1 MVETVRAGTSIR
13 AVARQFGVSRPT
25 VARWVARAAARRL
38 DRVDWTDRPSS
49 PHTVSRTP
57 PVVEEQVLALRQQLR
72 DTSALGEYGAQAIH
86 REWPVAAGGPP
97 PAVRT
102 IGRILERRGAL
113 DSQRRIRRPAP
124 PRGWY
129 LPAVADGTADCDCFD
144 VIEGL
149 VLQGGPEVEVL
160 TGLALHAGLPDAWP
174 TTGVTAA
181 RVVMALRAPWRACG
195 VPAFAQFD
203 NDTCFQGPHQFPDII
218 GQVARLCLQAACTPV
233 FVPVK
238 DPSFQ
243 AALENFNG
251 RWQVKVWHR
260 FHHASLQALQARSA
274 AYIAAARQRGSART
288 ADAPTRCPLP
298 AAWEFNPTLAPGGR
312 LIYLRRTDDQ
322 GRLSLLG
329 HVFPVDP
336 HWLHRLVRA
345 EVTLPGGPLRFFALR
360 RRNPESQP
368 LLREAHYELPE
379 RRRALRGW
387 H

>member
-1 MVETVRAGTSIR
+1 
-13 AVARQFGVSRPT
+13 
-25 VARWVARAAARRL
+25 
-38 DRVDWTDRPSS
+38 
-49 PHTVSRTP
+49 
-57 PVVEEQVLALRQQLR
+57 VEEQVLALRRELR
-72 DTSALGEYGAQAIH
+72 ETSALGEYGAVAIH
-86 REWPVAAGGPP
+86 REWPGAAWGPP

-113 DSQRRIRRPAP
+113 DGQRRIRRPAP

-129 LPAVADGTADCDCFD
+129 LPAVADGAADCDCFD

-181 RVVMALRAPWRACG
+181 RVVTALRARWRAWG
-195 VPAFAQFD
+195 APAFAQFD
-203 NDTCFQGPHQFPDII
+203 NDTCFQGPHQFPDIV
-218 GQVARLCLQAACTPV
+218 GRVARLCLQASCTPV
-233 FVPVK
+233 FAPVK

-251 RWQVKVWHR
+251 RWQGKVWHR
-260 FHHASLQALQARSA
+260 FHHESLRALQGRSA

-288 ADAPTRCPLP
+288 ADAPNRRPLP
-298 AAWEFNPTLAPGGR
+298 AGWEFNPALTPCGR

-329 HVFPVDP
+329 HVFPVDR

-345 EVTLPGGPLRFFALR
+345 EVTLPGGPVRFFALR
-360 RRNPESQP
+360 RRTPESQP
-368 LLREAHYELPE
+368 LLCEAHYELPE
-379 RRRALRGW
+379 RRRALRT
-387 H
+387 

>member
-1 MVETVRAGTSIR
+1 MVAAVQTGQSLR
-13 AVARQFGVSRPT
+13 AVSRTFRVSLRT
-25 VARWVARAAARRL
+25 VQRWVARAAEKRL
-38 DRVDWTDRPSS
+38 DRVDWTDRPPI
-49 PHTVSRTP
+49 PHRVARTAP
-57 PVVEEQVLALRQQLR
+57 AVEDHVLVLRQELR
-72 DTSALGEYGAQAIH
+72 ETSALGEYGAQAIH
-86 REWPVAAGGPP
+86 REWPVTSWGPP

-113 DSQRRIRRPAP
+113 DGQRRIRRPAP

-129 LPAVADGTADCDCFD
+129 LPAVAAGTADCDCFD

-174 TTGVTAA
+174 TPGVTAG
-181 RVVMALRAPWRACG
+181 RVVMALRARWRACG

-203 NDTCFQGPHQFPDII
+203 NDTCFQGPHQFPDIV
-218 GQVARLCLQAACTPV
+218 GRVARLCLQATCTPV

-260 FHHASLQALQARSA
+260 FHHASLRALQARSA

-288 ADAPTRCPLP
+288 ADAPSRRRLP
-298 AAWEFNPTLAPGGR
+298 ADWEFNPTLAPRGR

-329 HVFPVDP
+329 HVFPVDR

-345 EVTLPGGPLRFFALR
+345 EVTLPGGPVRFFALR
-360 RRNPESQP
+360 RRTPESQP

-379 RRRALRGW
+379 RRRALRT
-387 H
+387 

>member
-1 MVETVRAGTSIR
+1 MVEAVQAGQSLR
-13 AVARQFGVSRPT
+13 AVSRTFRVSLRT
-25 VARWVARAAARRL
+25 VQRWVARAAEKRL
-38 DRVDWTDRPSS
+38 DRVDWSDRP
-49 PHTVSRTP
+49 PIPRAVTRTAP
-57 PVVEEQVLALRQQLR
+57 AVEDQVLAFRRELRE
-72 DTSALGEYGAQAIH
+72 TSALGEYGAVAIH
-86 REWPVAAGGPP
+86 REWPVATWGPP

-113 DSQRRIRRPAP
+113 DGQRRIRRPAP

-129 LPAVADGTADCDCFD
+129 LPAVAAGTADCDCFD

-181 RVVMALRAPWRACG
+181 AVVTALHARWHACG

-203 NDTCFQGPHQFPDII
+203 NDTCFQGPHQFPDVV
-218 GQVARLCLQAACTPV
+218 GRVARLCLQAGCAPV
-233 FVPVK
+233 FAPVK

-260 FHHASLQALQARSA
+260 FHHDSLPALQARSA

-288 ADAPTRCPLP
+288 ADAPGRRPLP
-298 AAWEFNPTLAPGGR
+298 PDWEFSSTLAPRGR
-312 LIYLRRTDDQ
+312 LIYLRRTDEQ

-329 HVFPVDP
+329 HVFPVDR
-336 HWLHRLVRA
+336 HWVHRLVRA
-345 EVTLPGGPLRFFALR
+345 EVTLPGGPLWFFALR
-360 RRNPESQP
+360 RRTPEHQP

-379 RRRALRGW
+379 RRRALGG
-387 H
+387 